1 MEQEPIE
8 LKLALQQMAVKDA
21 SLVLFGFIF
30 AWADK
35 QGWWTREQIVEIVR
49 NAHDRPAPFPS
60 SLMPEVPEDLTTE
73 IEKMT
78 KIYNKEWQS
87 FFAILE
93 RRFKDDPRDQ
103 WRVIP
108 GGKAVKL

>member
-1 MEQEPIE
+1 MEQEATE
-8 LKLALQQMAVKDA
+8 LRFAFQQMAVKDA

-30 AWADK
+30 AWAEK

-60 SLMPEVPEDLTTE
+60 SLLPDVSEDLAIE

-93 RRFKDDPRDQ
+93 RRFRNDPRDL

-108 GGKAVKL
+108 GGKTAKL

>member
-30 AWADK
+30 AWAEK
-35 QGWWTREQIVEIVR
+35 QGWWTREQIVEVVR
-49 NAHDRPAPFPS
+49 NAHDHPAPFPLS
-60 SLMPEVPEDLTTE
+60 SPEAAEDLTIE
-73 IEKMT
+73 FEKMT